1 MAPSQAPSRLR
12 LGDVVSVQI
21 ACFGE
26 EYARSKAR
34 SGPVTLRVRHRSM
47 MPQPLTLGG
56 MITLGPQSMHV
67 GTVGREPT
75 TAASL
80 ARMRAVEGSTCAAGP
95 RVGIAWT
102 GMPKGSR
109 QNIRAATVSRELSG
123 PG

>member
-1 MAPSQAPSRLR
+1 
-12 LGDVVSVQI
+12 
-21 ACFGE
+21 
-26 EYARSKAR
+26 
-34 SGPVTLRVRHRSM
+34 
-47 MPQPLTLGG
+47 
-56 MITLGPQSMHV
+56 MHV

-95 RVGIAWT
+95 RIGIAWT

-123 PG
+123 PGWMLIVNMGADLGCPCGLAHL